1 VTRVSNLNIN
11 NNNNS
16 NNKNKIIRLN
26 KFVRIWMIFN
36 IILVKKIII
45 IIILINMK
53 SNKWNKKMNANK
65 RNKNCC

>member
-1 VTRVSNLNIN
+1 MTRVSNLNIN